1 MLGEARVPILSPC
14 KATSAGTCRGFAKW
28 RTPEAAH
35 LILSVH
41 LLQEAIHLEGTQNIM
56 AQNSSPDP
64 RDRFP
69 RPPFPQQKVS
79 APGSD
84 RELNPPADHGE
95 TSYTGHNRLQGK
107 AALITGAD
115 SGIGRAVALLFAKE
129 GADILFTC
137 LPEEQADADKT
148 VKLVEQAG
156 RRAIA
161 MPGDIRQKSFCQ
173 QLVDRTVKEFGKL
186 DILVNNA
193 AFQRTHE
200 KLSEISEEEF
210 DTTFRTNV
218 YGTFFMTQAALPKM
232 KPGGSIINTVSI
244 EAFDPK
250 SLLVAYAAT
259 KSALVSMTK
268 SIAKLA
274 MEQGV
279 RVNGV
284 APGPVW
290 TPLIPSTM
298 PEEQVKKFGE
308 STVFGRPA
316 QPVEEA
322 VLYVFLASDDASY
335 VTGEIYGATGG
346 KMPI

>member
-1 MLGEARVPILSPC
+1 
-14 KATSAGTCRGFAKW
+14 
-28 RTPEAAH
+28 
-35 LILSVH
+35 
-41 LLQEAIHLEGTQNIM
+41 M
-56 AQNSSPDP
+56 ANSNSPDP
-64 RDRFP
+64 RERFP
-69 RPPFPQQKVS
+69 KPPFPDQQQP

-84 RELNPPADHGE
+84 RQLNPPADHGE

-107 AALITGAD
+107 AALISGGD
-115 SGIGRAVALLFAKE
+115 SGIGRSVALLFAKE

-148 VKLVEQAG
+148 VKLVEGTG

-161 MPGDIRQKSFCQ
+161 LPGDIRQKSFCQ

-193 AFQRTHE
+193 AFQRTQK
-200 KLSEISEEEF
+200 KLEDISEEEF
-210 DTTFRTNV
+210 DTTYRTNV
-218 YGTFFMTQAALPKM
+218 YGTFFLTQAALPKM
-232 KPGGSIINTVSI
+232 KPGGCIINTCSI
-244 EAFDPK
+244 EAFMPAET
-250 SLLVAYAAT
+250 LVPYAST
-259 KSALVSMTK
+259 KSALVSLTK

-298 PEEQVKKFGE
+298 PAEKVKTFGE
-308 STVFGRPA
+308 NTVFKRPA

-322 VLYVFLASDDASY
+322 VIYVFLASDDASY

-346 KMPI
+346 RMPY